1 MLARNLN
8 DEVSV
13 VIVDPRLGSVV
24 AEAVVDS
31 AVEEI
36 LAAAEEILVVVEE
49 ILVAVASAV
58 VAVAL
63 AAPSVIAEVVLTV
76 VSTRDV
82 SHPRDR
88 AREMRTAIELA
99 ELRKSLV

>member
-1 MLARNLN
+1 
-8 DEVSV
+8 
-13 VIVDPRLGSVV
+13 V
-24 AEAVVDS
+24 ALQAQ
-31 AVEEI
+31 
-36 LAAAEEILVVVEE
+36 
-49 ILVAVASAV
+49 VASAAALVAAAASAIAAAVVVV
-58 VAVAL
+58 VAAAL